1 MSRLW
6 TLLRADARNIAREP
20 PLWASALLPWAFAL
34 ALRFGFGD
42 LVDFAAPWVDLEVY
56 RLHIAAFLVVT
67 PAMMIGWVV
76 GFLLLDERDEK
87 ILAAIEVTPL
97 GRDGFIR
104 YRMVLPTLLALVVG
118 GAVHLCAGLVAPG
131 LLPASAAILLASLAA
146 PLLALFLV
154 AFADNKVEGLA
165 MAKLGSLVVFSPF
178 LAALV
183 GGRWWSV
190 AHLLP
195 GTWSL
200 RVFSG
205 ELAGLSALAAVACG
219 LLLTVGYGAWLLRRI
234 GAQIER

>member
-1 MSRLW
+1 MSCLR

-34 ALRFGFGD
+34 GLRFGFD
-42 LVDFAAPWVDLEVY
+42 HLVDFASPWVDLELY

-87 ILAAIEVTPL
+87 ILAAIEATPL

-104 YRMVLPTLLALVVG
+104 YRMILPTLLALVVG
-118 GAVHLCAGLVAPG
+118 VAIHLCSGLVTSGFLQAT
-131 LLPASAAILLASLAA
+131 AAILLASLAA

-165 MAKLGSLVVFSPF
+165 MAKLGSLFVFLPF
-178 LAALV
+178 PAALV

-205 ELAGLSALAAVACG
+205 ELVGLSALGAVACG
-219 LLLTVGYGAWLLRRI
+219 LLLSAGYGAWLLRRI